1 MYLIT
6 GATGN
11 IGRGVVEL
19 LHEQGHDVRALVRDP
34 SRAEILPAG
43 IDIAVGDLDDADS
56 VIAALRGVDSVFL
69 LHAGSGTTQ
78 TQIMID
84 AARSVGVDRIVLLSS
99 LGARLRPLPII
110 GAMLAA
116 REDLLR
122 ASGLD
127 VTYLRPNGLMSNAL
141 EWADAIREDNRVV
154 DPTDP
159 GRQPVVDPD
168 DVARVAALVLTQG
181 GHVGHG
187 YILNGPEA
195 LTAREQ
201 VETLS
206 DVLGHSIEFVAL
218 TPERVA
224 KEAIES
230 GTPPPMA
237 AALQNLNELFR
248 ANRAGVIADDIEN
261 LTGSAPGTFRDWCE
275 RHIEEF
281 RSDTIHGAEIASV
294 TA

>member
-11 IGRGVVEL
+11 IGRGVVDL
-19 LHEQGHDVRALVRDP
+19 LHDQGHDVRALVRQA
-34 SRAEILPAG
+34 SRAEVLPAG

-84 AARSVGVDRIVLLSS
+84 AACSVGVNRIVLLSS
-99 LGARLRPLPII
+99 LGARLRPLPVI

-122 ASGLD
+122 ASGLE

-141 EWADAIREDNRVV
+141 EWADGIREDNRVV

-159 GRQPVVDPD
+159 GRQSVVDPD
-168 DVARVAALVLTQG
+168 DVARVAALVLTQD

-195 LTAREQ
+195 LTARDQ

-206 DVLGHSIEFVAL
+206 DVLGHRIEFVAL
-218 TPERVA
+218 TPEQVA

-230 GTPPPMA
+230 GTPAQLAGAM
-237 AALQNLNELFR
+237 QNLNELFR
-248 ANRAGVIADDIEN
+248 ASRAGVIADDIEN
-261 LTGSAPGTFRDWCE
+261 LTGLAPRTFRDWCE
-275 RHIEEF
+275 RHIDEF
-281 RSDTIHGAEIASV
+281 RSDATHNTEIASL

>member
-11 IGRGVVEL
+11 IGRGVVDL

-34 SRAEILPAG
+34 SRAEVLPSG
-43 IDIAVGDLDDADS
+43 IDIAVGDLDHADS

-84 AARSVGVDRIVLLSS
+84 AARSVGVNRIVLLSS
-99 LGARLRPLPII
+99 LGARLRPLPTI

-122 ASGLD
+122 ASGLE

-141 EWADAIREDNRVV
+141 QWADGIREENRVV

-159 GRQPVVDPD
+159 GRQSVVDPD
-168 DVARVAALVLTQG
+168 DVARVATLVLTQD

-206 DVLGHSIEFVAL
+206 DVLGHRVDFVAV
-218 TPERVA
+218 TPEHVA

-230 GTPPPMA
+230 GTPAQLAGAM
-237 AALQNLNELFR
+237 QNLNELFR
-248 ANRAGVIADDIEN
+248 ASRAGVIADDIEN
-261 LTGSAPGTFRDWCE
+261 LTGVAPQTFREWCE
-275 RHIEEF
+275 RHIDEF
-281 RSDTIHGAEIASV
+281 RSDTTRNTEIASL

>member
-11 IGRGVVEL
+11 IGRGVVEQ
-19 LHEQGHDVRALVRDP
+19 LHELGHDVRALVRDP
-34 SRAEILPAG
+34 SRAELLPAC

-56 VIAALRGVDSVFL
+56 VVAALRGVDSVFL
-69 LHAGSGTTQ
+69 LHAGAGTTQ
-78 TQIMID
+78 TQTMID
-84 AARSVGVDRIVLLSS
+84 AARSVGVNRIVLLSS
-99 LGARLRPLPII
+99 IGARLRPVPMI
-110 GAMLAA
+110 GSILAA

-141 EWADAIREDNRVV
+141 QWADEIRENNRVV

-168 DVARVAALVLTQG
+168 DIARVAALVLTQN

-201 VETLS
+201 VQTLS
-206 DVLGHSIEFVAL
+206 DVLGHGIDFVAV
-218 TPERVA
+218 TPEQVA
-224 KEAIES
+224 NQAIES
-230 GTPPPMA
+230 GTPAQLAGAM
-237 AALQNLNELFR
+237 QNLNELFR
-248 ANRAGVIADDIEN
+248 ASRAGVIADDIEN
-261 LTGSAPGTFRDWCE
+261 LTGVAPRTFRDWCE
-275 RHIEEF
+275 RHIDEF
-281 RSDTIHGAEIASV
+281 RSDTTHNTQVASL